1 MQVHFPPKQV
11 AFGDPAHWSLK
22 AQDWFK
28 ARVSIQTTNNC
39 ISIQKYFD
47 KLYNFSIYMVLS
59 TVFLHPWYGEC
70 YGPWS
75 HPLYHHPL
83 FYPLAHPLLHFSEYL
98 CTFYFG
104 LPLILFSFSVHMWS
118 LNYDVMFWI
127 FQYKWHHNSFE
138 RRKFTVWR

>member
-59 TVFLHPWYGEC
+59 TVFCIPDMGSVTGLD
-70 YGPWS
+70 
-75 HPLYHHPL
+75 HHPL

-104 LPLILFSFSVHMWS
+104 LPLILFSFSVHM
-118 LNYDVMFWI
+118 
-127 FQYKWHHNSFE
+127 
-138 RRKFTVWR
+138 